1 MPLEKNIQRIDMGR
15 TNSKFYD
22 DEDDRR
28 KKSTKSL
35 KHSKNIPG
43 QGMRVINNWSEEL
56 YGIEDLDSDSL
67 NLDEDG
73 DFEYNAKYF
82 ANRR

>member
-1 MPLEKNIQRIDMGR
+1 MGR
-15 TNSKFYD
+15 TISKFGD

-43 QGMRVINNWSEEL
+43 QGMRVINNWSEED
-56 YGIEDLDSDSL
+56 YDTYDNSDLDY
-67 NLDEDG
+67 
-73 DFEYNAKYF
+73 EYNDYTSQTQRKHKGNTNGY
-82 ANRR
+82 